1 MATAQIGEKRTN
13 MKKTLLII
21 ILSIGIVGLGVV
33 AYLTATQLSKIGT
46 TPIAPTAG
54 EEAAAGQN
62 PCVTTFTVT
71 EAPQPS
77 PPVSPSPSPSV
88 SPSPSPA
95 PVGCGNAC
103 TVDNDCTGTLVC
115 EGNKCVNPV
124 CTAETDCVCPVASP
138 SPSPSPS
145 PELSSCGDSCN
156 VDIDCAGSL
165 ICVNDKCVNPQ
176 CTSDSDCICSVGGPA
191 RTPTPTPETVEE
203 VELPEAGI
211 SLPTLGLLAAGLTTL
226 LLGALVLAW

>member
-1 MATAQIGEKRTN
+1 
-13 MKKTLLII
+13 MKKTILII
-21 ILSIGIVGLGVV
+21 ILLLGTVGLAVV
-33 AYLTATQLSKIGT
+33 AYLTATQLQKIGT

-54 EEAAAGQN
+54 EQAAAGQN

-77 PPVSPSPSPSV
+77 PSVSPSPSPSV
-88 SPSPSPA
+88 SPSPSA
-95 PVGCGNAC
+95 SV
-103 TVDNDCTGTLVC
+103 
-115 EGNKCVNPV
+115 
-124 CTAETDCVCPVASP
+124 SP
-138 SPSPSPS
+138 SPSASVRPSVSPSPS
-145 PELSSCGDSCN
+145 PELSSCGDSCS
-156 VDIDCAGSL
+156 VDIDCSGSL

-191 RTPTPTPETVEE
+191 RTPTPTPEETEE

-226 LLGALVLAW
+226 ILGTLALAW